1 MRNYSLAAVIV
12 GMAVLLGTTT
22 ANAEFNP
29 GVQTQYDASG
39 KPIAGIGSFN
49 MNESADD
56 GHNYTPIPRE
66 TVPYAGPYGKGTI
79 IVNTAERRL
88 YLVQG
93 DGTALKYG
101 IGVGRPGF
109 AWGGVHTVT
118 NKAEWPGWT
127 PPPQMHK
134 RVPNLPDYMPGGPD
148 NPLGARAMYIGS
160 TFYRI
165 HGSNEPWTIGQA
177 VSSGC
182 FRMTNDDVTD
192 LYERVKV
199 GAKVV
204 VINE

>member
-1 MRNYSLAAVIV
+1 MRKQAWVAIVAAAGFVLGASVAMAGPNTTIYSGDPV
-12 GMAVLLGTTT
+12 
-22 ANAEFNP
+22 
-29 GVQTQYDASG
+29 SG
-39 KPIAGIGSFN
+39 S
-49 MNESADD
+49 E
-56 GHNYTPIPRE
+56 GHNFTPIPRE
-66 TVPYAGPYGKGTI
+66 TVPYTGPYGKGTI
-79 IVNTAERRL
+79 LVNTSERRL

-109 AWGGVHTVT
+109 AWGGTHTIT
-118 NKAEWPGWT
+118 DKAEWPGWT
-127 PPPQMHK
+127 PPPQMRR
-134 RVPNLPDYMPGGPD
+134 RVPNLPAHMPGGPD

-182 FRMTNDDVTD
+182 FRMTNDDVQD
-192 LYERVKV
+192 LYERVQV

-204 VINE
+204 VVNSNS

>member
-1 MRNYSLAAVIV
+1 MRNYVLVTAMICTGMLAHVPH
-12 GMAVLLGTTT
+12 

-29 GVQTQYDASG
+29 GIQTKYDASG
-39 KPIAGIGSFN
+39 KPIDGIGAFN
-49 MNESADD
+49 LNGSADE
-56 GHNYTPIPRE
+56 HNYTPIPRE
-66 TVPYAGPYGKGTI
+66 TVQYTGPYGKGTI
-79 IVNTAERRL
+79 VVNTAERRL

-109 AWGGVHTVT
+109 AWAGVHSVT
-118 NKAEWPGWT
+118 DKAEWPGWT
-127 PPPQMHK
+127 PPPQMHR
-134 RVPNLPDYMPGGPD
+134 RVPNLPAYMPGGPD

-192 LYERVKV
+192 LYERVHV

-204 VINE
+204 VVSE